1 MSSRLVSR
9 FLVRK
14 IFRPSVRPSLS
25 RASVR
30 SMFALNKYELN
41 RLDSSWKFKKYEKID
56 RCRVNSYFQYT
67 ILYVTGFRYNIDQNI
82 LIQMIIN
89 SYITIVEDV
98 YIERNS
104 RSRPR
109 LLSSMTLIMHT
120 HTHTHTY
127 IYRDR
132 LVSAPHKQY

>member
-67 ILYVTGFRYNIDQNI
+67 DTVCMAPKREATQRLHNTLGYRFICGRALPIRALYH
-82 LIQMIIN
+82 
-89 SYITIVEDV
+89 
-98 YIERNS
+98 
-104 RSRPR
+104 
-109 LLSSMTLIMHT
+109 HT
-120 HTHTHTY
+120 
-127 IYRDR
+127 
-132 LVSAPHKQY
+132 V